1 MATEKITI
9 PVDAQA
15 AGAYNAFPPTERRK
29 IEALLGLWLKDL
41 VTAGPGTL
49 KQIMDEVSRQARAR
63 GLTPDMLDSLL
74 KGA

>member
-15 AGAYNAFPPTERRK
+15 PDAYNAFSPAERKK

-49 KQIMDEVSRQARAR
+49 KQIMDDTSRQARAR
-63 GLTPDMLDSLL
+63 GLTPEVLESRL

>member
-15 AGAYNAFPPTERRK
+15 ASAYNAFPPTERRK

-63 GLTPDMLDSLL
+63 GLTPEMPDSLL